1 MSGEHQNRPAP
12 NRGRLGR
19 LQKKGAFALFE
30 RRHLPMRQR
39 TLGNRANPTTFEDE
53 AELITDL
60 VTDGTMKTVPFT
72 AVHEVTRISSEGYT
86 VETWLEGARYVQLYT
101 YVYCTHM
108 CTEYHCTHMY
118 TYKCIL
124 K

>member
-1 MSGEHQNRPAP
+1 
-12 NRGRLGR
+12 
-19 LQKKGAFALFE
+19 
-30 RRHLPMRQR
+30 MRQR

-72 AVHEVTRISSEGYT
+72 AVHEVTR
-86 VETWLEGARYVQLYT
+86 QL
-101 YVYCTHM
+101 YVYCTHI
-108 CTEYHCTHMY
+108 CALSITVHMY
-118 TYKCIL
+118 TYKCINERGEETKPGTRDDKPKQTGARGAPSL